1 MRATELCPD
10 TAHRRNSEPRLGDS
24 CGDLRYGGR
33 QILSALYVTCQSL
46 GVGRHEMVS
55 QKYGK
60 YSLSFEMNPGR
71 ANERMPEQSEFFR
84 KPLIGISFS
93 GGSI

>member
-1 MRATELCPD
+1 
-10 TAHRRNSEPRLGDS
+10 
-24 CGDLRYGGR
+24 
-33 QILSALYVTCQSL
+33 
-46 GVGRHEMVS
+46 MVS